1 MTEDMSPEMQVTNGG
16 KRSDRTFLK
25 EQANMKKQI
34 LFPVV
39 TAAFLLFAFIFW
51 RVQASDKPDT
61 LPEFETTSEVIMNYR
76 DASGENYT
84 IKKVTYINR
93 SPTRSGY
100 HSLNIN
106 SDKNGCIYGKRG
118 FCDVESVFYL
128 GNINDESYIYSV
140 IYPSG
145 QEFLALKGGYG
156 LRSLE
161 YTDEKNLDIDRL
173 AKCYNEQCFDDL
185 FVYLTQN
192 AEDIKDK
199 YLSEQADTE
208 NINEFIGK
216 VSLLQGRTPTVQQ

>member
-1 MTEDMSPEMQVTNGG
+1 MTEDMFPEMQVTNGG

-25 EQANMKKQI
+25 EQANMKKHI
-34 LFPVV
+34 LFPVI
-39 TAAFLLFAFIFW
+39 TAAFLLLAFIFR

-61 LPEFETTSEVIMNYR
+61 LPEFETTTEVIMNYR

-100 HSLNIN
+100 HWLNIN
-106 SDKNGCIYGKRG
+106 SDKNGCIYGASG
-118 FCDVESVFYL
+118 FCDVKSVFYL
-128 GNINDESYIYSV
+128 GIINDESYIYSV
-140 IYPSG
+140 IYRG
-145 QEFLALKGGYG
+145 GKEFLALKGGYG
-156 LRSLE
+156 LRFLG

-216 VSLLQGRTPTVQQ
+216 VFLLQGRTPTVQQ